1 MGSNRCGILLRG
13 HRSLQSGHTGG
24 PDGVVC
30 ALRGVLIAPDENGHP
45 KIALGTLV
53 ATVIS
58 TRDLS
63 ETGSV
68 WTSLLFN
75 EVATQI
81 RVMHHLEWT

>member
-1 MGSNRCGILLRG
+1 MRLDP
-13 HRSLQSGHTGG
+13 TGG

-30 ALRGVLIAPDENGHP
+30 APRGVLIAPDENGHP

-68 WTSLLFN
+68 WSGLFFN
-75 EVATQI
+75 EVAPRI
-81 RVMHHLEWT
+81 

>member
-1 MGSNRCGILLRG
+1 MRLDP
-13 HRSLQSGHTGG
+13 TGG

-30 ALRGVLIAPDENGHP
+30 APRSVLIAPDENGHP

-53 ATVIS
+53 ATVLS

-68 WTSLLFN
+68 WLDLLFN

-81 RVMHHLEWT
+81 WVMHHLPCT

>member
-1 MGSNRCGILLRG
+1 MQLDP
-13 HRSLQSGHTGG
+13 TGG
-24 PDGVVC
+24 PDEVVC
-30 ALRGVLIAPDENGHP
+30 APRGVLIAPDENGHP

-53 ATVIS
+53 ATAIS

-75 EVATQI
+75 KVATQI
-81 RVMHHLEWT
+81 WFVHHLSWT